1 MSLLLDRIQSPADLK
16 KLGNVELEILAR
28 ELREFLIQTVS
39 STGGHLAPSL
49 GAVELTLAL
58 HIVFDSPKDK
68 IVWDVGHQAYT
79 HKILTGRKKRFN
91 TLRQYKGLSGFPKIS
106 ESEHDAFGVGH
117 ASTAISAALGFA
129 TARDLLKEDHKVIA
143 VVGDGALTGGLAF
156 EGLNNAGDSKRD
168 LIVVL
173 NDNRMSISPNVGAL
187 SGHLTKIIT
196 APLYNRIKDLLWAW
210 TGKLAK
216 GSVQIRSLIR
226 HIEEGLKA
234 MMVPGL
240 LFERLGFRY
249 FGPLD
254 GHNLPQ
260 LIHVFQEI
268 KRLHGPVMIHLI
280 TKKGKGYKFAEEDAI
295 KFHGLASFCAE
306 TGDVTGKKRPTYTE
320 IFGKTLVE
328 LAEKDGRIVGIT
340 AAMADGTGMIH
351 FARRFPERFFDVG
364 IAEGHAVTFA
374 AALAHRGLRPVV
386 AIYSTFLQRAFDQII
401 HDVALQN
408 LPVIFA
414 VDRAGLVGED
424 GPTHHGSFDLSY
436 LRLIPNLVILSP
448 KDENEM
454 RNMLYTAL
462 RYGKGPVAVRYPRSE
477 TSGLALRS
485 GFKRLPFGKGEILR
499 EGRDLAVLAIG
510 DTVQVAMRIAHAL
523 AQKGVS
529 IRVVNARFAK
539 PVDRELILDT
549 ARRFPILLTLENN
562 TTVGGFGSA
571 VADTL
576 AAAGINDVR
585 LVQCGIPDR
594 FVSHGSLGH
603 LNAEIGMDANH
614 LIRKIEQLLYLHR
627 QPKLR
632 VSSLR

>member
-260 LIHVFQEI
+260 LIHVFQESN
-268 KRLHGPVMIHLI
+268 G
-280 TKKGKGYKFAEEDAI
+280 
-295 KFHGLASFCAE
+295 C
-306 TGDVTGKKRPTYTE
+306 TG
-320 IFGKTLVE
+320 
-328 LAEKDGRIVGIT
+328 
-340 AAMADGTGMIH
+340 
-351 FARRFPERFFDVG
+351 
-364 IAEGHAVTFA
+364 
-374 AALAHRGLRPVV
+374 
-386 AIYSTFLQRAFDQII
+386 
-401 HDVALQN
+401 
-408 LPVIFA
+408 
-414 VDRAGLVGED
+414 
-424 GPTHHGSFDLSY
+424 
-436 LRLIPNLVILSP
+436 
-448 KDENEM
+448 
-454 RNMLYTAL
+454 
-462 RYGKGPVAVRYPRSE
+462 RS
-477 TSGLALRS
+477 
-485 GFKRLPFGKGEILR
+485 
-499 EGRDLAVLAIG
+499 
-510 DTVQVAMRIAHAL
+510 
-523 AQKGVS
+523 
-529 IRVVNARFAK
+529 
-539 PVDRELILDT
+539 
-549 ARRFPILLTLENN
+549 
-562 TTVGGFGSA
+562 
-571 VADTL
+571 
-576 AAAGINDVR
+576 
-585 LVQCGIPDR
+585 
-594 FVSHGSLGH
+594 
-603 LNAEIGMDANH
+603 
-614 LIRKIEQLLYLHR
+614 
-627 QPKLR
+627 
-632 VSSLR
+632 

>member
-1 MSLLLDRIQSPADLK
+1 
-16 KLGNVELEILAR
+16 
-28 ELREFLIQTVS
+28 
-39 STGGHLAPSL
+39 
-49 GAVELTLAL
+49 
-58 HIVFDSPKDK
+58 
-68 IVWDVGHQAYT
+68 
-79 HKILTGRKKRFN
+79 
-91 TLRQYKGLSGFPKIS
+91 
-106 ESEHDAFGVGH
+106 
-117 ASTAISAALGFA
+117 
-129 TARDLLKEDHKVIA
+129 
-143 VVGDGALTGGLAF
+143 
-156 EGLNNAGDSKRD
+156 
-168 LIVVL
+168 
-173 NDNRMSISPNVGAL
+173 
-187 SGHLTKIIT
+187 
-196 APLYNRIKDLLWAW
+196 
-210 TGKLAK
+210 
-216 GSVQIRSLIR
+216 
-226 HIEEGLKA
+226 
-234 MMVPGL
+234 
-240 LFERLGFRY
+240 
-249 FGPLD
+249 
-254 GHNLPQ
+254 
-260 LIHVFQEI
+260 
-268 KRLHGPVMIHLI
+268 MIHLI